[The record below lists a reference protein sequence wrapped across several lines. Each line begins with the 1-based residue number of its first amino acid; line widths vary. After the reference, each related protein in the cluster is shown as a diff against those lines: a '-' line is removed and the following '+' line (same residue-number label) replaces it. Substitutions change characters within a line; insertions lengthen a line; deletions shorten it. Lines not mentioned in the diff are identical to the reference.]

1 MLDGYL
7 IRLSRIIVVIPGI
20 DIGRCRTRGSAIY
33 TRQEGDRATIEI
45 LVCGVDSTRKQDLGL
60 RNLALG
66 ANLTA

>member
-1 MLDGYL
+1 MLDGYI
-7 IRLSRIIVVIPGI
+7 IRLSRTIVVIPGI

-33 TRQEGDRATIEI
+33 TRQEGDLEI